1 MRQNK
6 QKVGSSCTKKL
17 RISPLWDIQLEFV
30 EDETWNKTDDF
41 KLF

>member
-6 QKVGSSCTKKL
+6 QKVGSSWIKKL
-17 RISPLWDIQLEFV
+17 RICLLWDVQLEFV
-30 EDETWNKTDDF
+30 EDETWNKTGDF